1 MNFLKP
7 GVLALLGLFAF
18 SPAQAAETKA
28 MTGYDL
34 AVLMDGVDTS
44 KDSVSLGHMEIK
56 RGSQT
61 LVRDFETYTDESN
74 KDVEE
79 RNLFVFNSPA
89 EVKGTKYLEWT
100 YRGTDKDDDLWVY
113 LPSES
118 LVRRISGSS
127 KFASFMRSDYTNEDI
142 ENMDDVE
149 DYTYNLKGSE
159 VVGGIDCYI
168 LERYPKP
175 EKKTQYSKH
184 KQWVRKDNYLRL
196 KMEYY
201 DKHEKLVKT
210 MYFSDCRKIDGIWTN
225 MHVRLERA
233 DGGSVTTVLWKEVK
247 YNVGLDPELFT
258 QSQLQR

>member
-18 SPAQAAETKA
+18 SPALAAETKT

-118 LVRRISGSS
+118 LVRRISGS
-127 KFASFMRSDYTNEDI
+127 
-142 ENMDDVE
+142 
-149 DYTYNLKGSE
+149 
-159 VVGGIDCYI
+159 
-168 LERYPKP
+168 
-175 EKKTQYSKH
+175 
-184 KQWVRKDNYLRL
+184 RKAA
-196 KMEYY
+196 
-201 DKHEKLVKT
+201 H
-210 MYFSDCRKIDGIWTN
+210 
-225 MHVRLERA
+225 
-233 DGGSVTTVLWKEVK
+233 
-247 YNVGLDPELFT
+247 P
-258 QSQLQR
+258 